1 VSGPLCT
8 LELVRGGRTATGTVD
23 LQAARIDVPGQEIVV
38 PPDFVPEALARLND
52 VGPRPRAEGSGRL
65 RVSVAGLATA
75 LATRDAAAAELSGP
89 DADALRGVLAALRE
103 HWRVEA
109 RWTPAEESPGVRVVE
124 VLDTD
129 AGMWLVVP
137 DGDHVELWPSTP
149 TMVFRSLCALLPR
162 DAELARV

>member
-1 VSGPLCT
+1 VSESVCT
-8 LELVRGGRTATGTVD
+8 LELARGGRTATGTVD
-23 LQAARIDVPGQEIVV
+23 LQAGRIDVPGHEIVV
-38 PPDFVPEALARLND
+38 PPDFVPESLARLND
-52 VGPRPRAEGSGRL
+52 VGPRPRPQGAARL

-75 LATRDAAAAELSGP
+75 LAGRDAAAAELTG
-89 DADALRGVLAALRE
+89 AEEDALRGILDALRE

-109 RWTPAEESPGVRVVE
+109 RWQPAEGSPGVRAVE

-149 TMVFRSLCALLPR
+149 TMVFRRLCALLPR
-162 DAELARV
+162 DAELAG